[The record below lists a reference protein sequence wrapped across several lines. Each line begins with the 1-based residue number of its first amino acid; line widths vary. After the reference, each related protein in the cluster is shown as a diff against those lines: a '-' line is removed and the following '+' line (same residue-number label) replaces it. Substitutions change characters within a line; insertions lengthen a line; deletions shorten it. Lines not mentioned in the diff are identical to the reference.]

1 MAEVCHHPLFVRQL
15 KDLATWAESSDERMD
30 LFGEVMAL
38 LRALEDYGHDIEGR
52 QPEDASHPIVTSRF
66 RMFALRR
73 TPPTVHTPYA
83 EEPPVLRIAPLPDR
97 TRRSRAR
104 SRW

>member
-1 MAEVCHHPLFVRQL
+1 
-15 KDLATWAESSDERMD
+15 MD

-97 TRRSRAR
+97 TRRRRAR